1 MIISES
7 NLLHYIQSN
16 FTDSLTLN
24 DLTATFYIS
33 KKRISDMI
41 RNATGRSFSQYLID
55 VRLEEAVN
63 LLRNTELPIAEVALR
78 SGFSSNSV
86 FSQIFHKRYQMSP
99 SSFRQHLE
107 IKKPAVWMKQS
118 KLLVL
123 LILNIIISVRLAS
136 WLAAL
141 AS

>member
-107 IKKPAVWMKQS
+107 IKKNRQS
-118 KLLVL
+118 G
-123 LILNIIISVRLAS
+123 
-136 WLAAL
+136 
-141 AS
+141 

>member
-24 DLTATFYIS
+24 DLAATFYIS
-33 KKRISDMI
+33 KNRVSEMI
-41 RNATGRSFSQYLID
+41 QNATGRSFSQYLID
-55 VRLEEAVN
+55 IRLEEAVN
-63 LLRNTELPIAEVALR
+63 LLRNTELPIAEVALQ

-86 FSQIFHKRYQMSP
+86 FSQTFHKRYQMSP
-99 SSFRQHLE
+99 SYFRQHLE
-107 IKKPAVWMKQS
+107 IKKLAIWMKLS

-123 LILNIIISVRLAS
+123 QILNIIANIQSAS
-136 WLAAL
+136 WLAV
-141 AS
+141 SVS